1 MAYVVSRAGD
11 AHEALQDRLDSIANQ
26 GGRVI
31 SVTWEP
37 RRRIIIVGR
46 ITEEQ
51 DPGYTIVWE
60 EEEKEE

>member
-37 RRRIIIVGR
+37 RRRIIIVLLLEGSLR
-46 ITEEQ
+46 SRTPDTQ
-51 DPGYTIVWE
+51 
-60 EEEKEE
+60 